1 MQYRYEQSGEALL
14 CEVCAGLF
22 EQGDKLLELVED
34 QERPVLLA
42 RGSDPLIERLHR
54 EHGPGRRVSVRA
66 EYGGEHLPVV
76 VGGGDPL
83 DHELLPVARL
93 HPEPLGLK
101 ALRQDLGDQAGVDQ
115 R

>member
-1 MQYRYEQSGEALL
+1 M
-14 CEVCAGLF
+14 
-22 EQGDKLLELVED
+22 
-34 QERPVLLA
+34 PLA
-42 RGSDPLIERLHR
+42 CGSDPLIERLHR
-54 EHGPGRRVSVRA
+54 EHGPGRRFTRRRPSTEGSTSR
-66 EYGGEHLPVV
+66 VV

-93 HPEPLGLK
+93 HAQSLGLK